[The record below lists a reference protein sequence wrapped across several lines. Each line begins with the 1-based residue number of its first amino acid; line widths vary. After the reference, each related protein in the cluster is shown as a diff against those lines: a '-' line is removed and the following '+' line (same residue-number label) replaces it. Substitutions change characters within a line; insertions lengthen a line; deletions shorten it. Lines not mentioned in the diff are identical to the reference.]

1 MEITTR
7 ELEKSTVVKPSG
19 RIDAEAAPE
28 FAEAL
33 KAITDAGQY
42 RIVLDLSDT
51 DFVSSAGLR
60 VLLDT
65 QKTCRRLSR
74 GNMVIANVSPEVS
87 RTLELGGFYTYFDV
101 YDSVLDAVGNL

>member
-7 ELEKSTVVKPSG
+7 KLEKVTVVKPNG

-28 FAEAL
+28 LAEAL
-33 KAITDAGQY
+33 TAITDAGQY
-42 RIVLDLSDT
+42 RIVLDLSET

-65 QKTCRRLSR
+65 QKTCRRLNR
-74 GNMVIANVSPEVS
+74 GDMAIANVSTGVS

-101 YDSVLDAVGNL
+101 YDSVLDAVGNV